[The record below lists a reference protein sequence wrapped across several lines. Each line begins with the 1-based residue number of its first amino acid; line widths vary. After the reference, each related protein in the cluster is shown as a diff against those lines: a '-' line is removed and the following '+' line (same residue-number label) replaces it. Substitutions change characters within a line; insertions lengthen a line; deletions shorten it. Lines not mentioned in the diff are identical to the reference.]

1 MTRLGVRSGPK
12 NPRRIAMTAA
22 PKFKRN
28 LAAAAN
34 PGILS
39 VRHISSKE
47 AREDRGWQALKS
59 TQRRGPSPIL
69 P

>member
-39 VRHISSKE
+39 VRHISSE
-47 AREDRGWQALKS
+47 DAREDRG
-59 TQRRGPSPIL
+59 
-69 P
+69 